1 MKAKSWARTLIN
13 TVASARWVSG
23 RKLLAAVLTAL
34 ALFALVAFS
43 AVISAAPPN
52 VDDQT
57 AIQVEALKRLKD
69 VDLESNTAV
78 KNALQRVLEKTRGT
92 PQFVELVREFKLKG
106 QAEELLDYALKY
118 PNESSAVEA
127 FRLALNELGRSKIEQ
142 MIAGENGWA
151 VVRLI
156 GNSNDRQLQTILQGL
171 VRDTSKPQPIRK
183 EAVQALARSREG
195 ARFLLDLA
203 KEGQLPGD
211 VKLAAASALNVAP
224 WPNVKKSAAELLP
237 LPQSKNAEPLPPISE
252 LAKRTADSKHG
263 KEIFES
269 QTAACSTCH
278 QVNGKGAEIGPNLS
292 EIGTKLGKDALYE
305 SILDPSAGIAFGYEG
320 WSIELKNGDEAF
332 GLITS
337 ETGEEITLKTQTG
350 VVSKYKK
357 SDIGKRQKMA
367 TSIMPTGLQLT
378 MSTQDLVDLVEYL
391 STLKKVN

>member
-1 MKAKSWARTLIN
+1 MKGPTKGEIAPPIKFLVFLGLSIF
-13 TVASARWVSG
+13 
-23 RKLLAAVLTAL
+23 
-34 ALFALVAFS
+34 ALFAFS
-43 AVISAAPPN
+43 AVNSAAPPA

-57 AIQVEALKRLKD
+57 AVQVEALKRLKD
-69 VDLESNTAV
+69 VDLESNAPV
-78 KNALQRVLEKTRGT
+78 KNALQRVLEKTRST

-106 QAEELLDYALKY
+106 HAQELLDYALKY
-118 PNESSAVEA
+118 PGDSSATEA
-127 FRLALNELGRSKIEQ
+127 FRLALNELGPPKIEQ
-142 MIAGENGWA
+142 MIAGQNGPA

-156 GNSNDRQLQTILQGL
+156 GNSNDRQLQPILHNL
-171 VRDTSKPQPIRK
+171 VRDTSKPPPVRK

-203 KEGQLPGD
+203 KEDQLPAD
-211 VKLAAASALNVAP
+211 VKLAAASALNLAP

-252 LAKRTADSKHG
+252 LLKRTGDPKHG
-263 KEIFES
+263 QEIFES

-337 ETGEEITLKTQTG
+337 ETGDEITVKTQTG
-350 VVSKYKK
+350 IVSKYKK
-357 SDIGKRQKMA
+357 SEIAKRQKMA

-378 MSTQDLVDLVEYL
+378 MSAQDLVDLVTYL
-391 STLKKVN
+391 SSLKKAN